1 MQLKPLAS
9 GSCQKMKP
17 NYSLELEHKG
27 GGSWQGASVIRVKI
41 GNKRVP
47 YVLRTEALELVLRSC
62 GSAGSQ
68 HKVGKLPPR
77 EVR

>member
-17 NYSLELEHKG
+17 NYSLEHKG
-27 GGSWQGASVIRVKI
+27 SGSWQGASVIRAKI
-41 GNKRVP
+41 GNKRVR
-47 YVLRTEALELVLRSC
+47 YVLRTEALELVLCSC

-68 HKVGKLPPR
+68 HEVGKLPPCEIR
-77 EVR
+77 